1 MKMNPLA
8 EYINPGGGSITRFGV
23 IAADCPEAVS
33 ASIDFEN
40 MCQSPLAK
48 SLESGH
54 YVWAGQMAR
63 FGGKTAYSMFVFNI
77 SVQAIAYYCRK
88 FRLPAFI
95 YGELCDWNVHSEYWV
110 KVDAAKALC
119 ARIKSYRRKE
129 MGDVTIASAG
139 SEDQTVMGECFEYVV
154 PFSLFPAIS
163 ESMLKNIS
171 TLDEHSRA
179 GAMNIAIFGTGEN
192 AWCYRGL
199 VYHGIKPVE

>member
-1 MKMNPLA
+1 
-8 EYINPGGGSITRFGV
+8 
-23 IAADCPEAVS
+23 
-33 ASIDFEN
+33 
-40 MCQSPLAK
+40 
-48 SLESGH
+48 
-54 YVWAGQMAR
+54 
-63 FGGKTAYSMFVFNI
+63 MFVFNI
-77 SVQAIAYYCRK
+77 SIQAIAYYCRK

-95 YGELCDWNVHSEYWV
+95 YGELSEGNVHSEYWE
-110 KVDAAKALC
+110 KVDVAKALC

-179 GAMNIAIFGTGEN
+179 GAMNIALCGVGEN
-192 AWCYRGL
+192 AWRYRGL
-199 VYHGIKPVE
+199 VYRGVKPMKLIR